1 MIIQGQPVDSRILNI
16 EKSIANNLQ
25 NKDLFQSDNK
35 DTADNVIELKPP
47 IPMKDCLYVFE
58 NSSHVAKSCRIL
70 AADIIYNDI
79 TLTLDQ
85 IEEPSEHLVNQ
96 VNTIN
101 TFIHDNIDELYN
113 LAVDYYYAGWCA
125 MEYTWNNVRFKLK
138 QIPIHSCKIIRVQ
151 IHGSPVYLLKQQINS
166 TINYFKIMGETYPDD
181 LLYYADQKLG
191 YASLIGGDNIYQF
204 FSLPKWVQDYK
215 KILTEIAISSSDY
228 KTVSNGNISSG
239 VLNINLEPQL
249 KPPIQYDPATGEVIP
264 QDKIKSREDII
275 TEELQ
280 SANGGTAVIF
290 TESNRPV
297 TMDYVTLANSN
308 YQYLSDLSLKCQQ
321 AVLNDYNIPLVRLM
335 INTEK
340 ESMNSDKTKSIW
352 EIYTLNLQNEQKPFK
367 QFIRELIEE
376 LYSIPVNVEISTP
389 IFSDRREIEVGL
401 ISQAWN
407 DGALTLKQLIIG
419 LSEYLKVIDLNEY
432 DFTVNTEVW
441 DYRKIDN
448 PQNISEDDLALIDE
462 VEAQLNEIQ

>member
-1 MIIQGQPVDSRILNI
+1 MIIQGQPVDPKILNI

-25 NKDLFQSDNK
+25 NKNLFQSDNK

-47 IPMKDCLYVFE
+47 IPMKDCLFVFE

-151 IHGSPVYLLKQQINS
+151 IHDSTVYLLKQQINS

-275 TEELQ
+275 SEELQ

-308 YQYLSDLSLKCQQ
+308 HQYLSDLSLKCQQ

>member
-25 NKDLFQSDNK
+25 NKNLFQSDNK

-47 IPMKDCLYVFE
+47 IPMKDCLFVFE

-125 MEYTWNNVRFKLK
+125 IEYTWNNVRFKLK

-151 IHGSPVYLLKQQINS
+151 IHDSTVYLLKQQINS

-275 TEELQ
+275 SEELQ

-308 YQYLSDLSLKCQQ
+308 HQYLSDLSLKCQQ